1 MNLFDAS
8 DVYIRDGLLECAS
21 GDHSTGSRAEVKDR
35 PMTRR
40 ESRWITVVIIAL
52 VVILRTPTLLSSLCQ
67 AGLTDEDYYSTIASD
82 ILDGGAVYHTAVD
95 TKPPGIYYIFAGVFR
110 VAGRNNFRAVHILA
124 IIVVA
129 ATALVVRRIGARV
142 ADEWAGAWGGIG
154 YAVFVHAFLPGDT
167 LAANTE
173 IFASLLLAL
182 SVLAFLQ
189 SEKEARWGWM
199 FLSGALVG
207 AATLIRQPSAVNVG
221 VMLACLVYAWLLL
234 RTQSLASVVRAGSG
248 IVAGFVAPIAGLA
261 LYYQSQGNLYDAY
274 LWAWLFAVRYVES
287 ETTVPYVLK
296 HLVTIHLFV
305 MLSWGLLWYFGIR
318 QVIWSWKS
326 LRHTRTGSLPAVL
339 LVLWLGVT
347 YLTIFIGWRFPGHYH
362 LTVLPP
368 LSILAGM
375 AFSRFIAQNRRSPHP
390 HWALVRT
397 GVIGAAAVPAIV
409 YLSMAFW
416 LPKQTLDFHPIV
428 QEIVKQTNPTDRIF
442 VWGSYPRLYS
452 FSGRRLATRFVS
464 CTHLVGAYAK
474 RPSEIKAR
482 GESVIPGSWEMF
494 KADWEAHPPVL
505 IIDTSTFDSDWRAHP
520 MTRYPV
526 LRAYLAEYRVEAV
539 INGATIYRRL

>member
-1 MNLFDAS
+1 MS
-8 DVYIRDGLLECAS
+8 
-21 GDHSTGSRAEVKDR
+21 
-35 PMTRR
+35 RR

-52 VVILRTPTLLSSLCQ
+52 VVILRAPTLLPSMYIV
-67 AGLTDEDYYSTIASD
+67 DEAYYGTIAND

-95 TKPPGIYYIFAGVFR
+95 TKPPGMYYIYAGVFR
-110 VAGRNNFRAVHILA
+110 VAGRNNLRAVHILA

-142 ADEWAGAWGGIG
+142 ADEWAGAWSGIG
-154 YAVFVHAFLPGDT
+154 YAVFVHAYLPGDT
-167 LAANTE
+167 LAANSE

-189 SEKEARWGWM
+189 GGKEAGWGWM
-199 FLSGALVG
+199 FLSGMLVG
-207 AATLIRQPSAVNVG
+207 AATLIRQPSAVNAG
-221 VMLACLVYAWLLL
+221 VMLACLVYAGLLP
-234 RTQSLASVVRAGSG
+234 RTQSLGSIVRAGSG

-261 LYYQSQGNLYDAY
+261 LYYHSQGNLHDAY
-274 LWAWLFAVRYVES
+274 LWAWAFAIRYVES
-287 ETTVPYVLK
+287 ETTLPYVLG
-296 HLVTIHLFV
+296 HLATIHLSV

-318 QVIWSWKS
+318 QVIWSFKS
-326 LRHTRTGSLPAVL
+326 LRHTRTGSTPAVL

-368 LSILAGM
+368 LSILAGQ
-375 AFSRFIAQNRRSPHP
+375 AFSRFVAKQRRSPQL
-390 HWALVRT
+390 HWRWIRT
-397 GVIGAAAVPAIV
+397 GIVGAAAVPAIGF
-409 YLSMAFW
+409 LIMAFATRI
-416 LPKQTLDFHPIV
+416 KELDFLPIV
-428 QEIVKQTNPTDRIF
+428 QQIVERTSPSDHIF
-442 VWGSYPRLYS
+442 VWGSYPELYS
-452 FSGRRLATRFVS
+452 FSGRRMATRFVS

-474 RPSEIKAR
+474 RPIEIKAR

-505 IIDTSTFDSDWRAHP
+505 IIDMSTVNPGWRAHP
-520 MTRYPV
+520 MTRYPA
-526 LRAYLAEYRVEAV
+526 LRAYLPEYRAEAV